1 MIDLRLKQFGPSVYT
16 FSNLLH
22 YLARTGFPARSRDQR
37 LVMGEYNGARSELWK
52 EDLTYDELVFG
63 SQQKIYVLMDDVV
76 QLGTAY
82 QVRHRL
88 VDLLIAA
95 VGKLC
100 EPTSTI
106 VEFGSGTGR
115 NIFAL
120 AKAFPACRFV
130 GFELTPKSV
139 QYSMDRAHEWKIRN
153 AEFRVGDMTAD
164 LDLPKETDVI
174 FSVHALEQLPGQSVR
189 AAISQMISKANRGV
203 VLHEPIRE
211 LYPHNVR
218 GWASRLR
225 MKRADYV
232 NGILNEITNPYT
244 AKRLGIGHNPF
255 NETCEVLIQKN
266 A

>member
-1 MIDLRLKQFGPSVYT
+1 MIDLRLKQFGPGVYT
-16 FSNLLH
+16 VSNLVH
-22 YLARTGFPARSRDQR
+22 YLARSGFPARSRDQR
-37 LVMGEYNGARSELWK
+37 VVLDEYNGARPELWK
-52 EDLTYDELVFG
+52 EELTYEELVFG
-63 SQQKIYVLMDDVV
+63 SQQKTYVLLDDVV
-76 QLGTAY
+76 QIGTAY
-82 QVRHRL
+82 QVRQRL

-100 EPTSTI
+100 ESKSTI

-120 AKAFPACRFV
+120 AKALPACHFM
-130 GFELTPKSV
+130 GFELTPQSV
-139 QYSMDRAHEWKIRN
+139 QYSKDRAQEWGIEN
-153 AEFRVGDMTAD
+153 VEFRVGDMTAD
-164 LDLPKETDVI
+164 LDIPKQTDVI

-189 AAISQMISKANRGV
+189 AAISQMIGKANRGV

-211 LYPHNVR
+211 LYPQNVR

-232 NGILNEITNPYT
+232 SGILEEITIPHT

-255 NETCEVLIQKN
+255 NETCEVIVQKN